1 MDCFGKER
9 LEEYRGK
16 HKLDVVLVYAVDP
29 LVVQQAPGGRA
40 NAKVVSKATFGDFSL
55 PHADGSYYLRPDR
68 IVGAFLLDPARPP
81 LGHEEVRESLLE
93 ERTNDEEARGVLERV
108 EKRLEAN
115 NLHAGSSF
123 GENGVLPTKVPRKA
137 QGISLDEAPLQHP
150 SSPDQE
156 DAALAGT
163 EEQWPLKRMGRAI

>member
-115 NLHAGSSF
+115 NLQAESSL
-123 GENGVLPTKVPRKA
+123 GDNKDT
-137 QGISLDEAPLQHP
+137 SLDEALLQHL

-156 DAALAGT
+156 DAALA
-163 EEQWPLKRMGRAI
+163 EADEQWSLKKLRPAQTRAMPLD